1 MSKTFNTPYGEM
13 ADRIKLDTV
22 FSVILKKGGSTH
34 NIVVKELG
42 EQNIFGNIALERIM
56 AMFDRKNHPK
66 CEFGFYDNAQ
76 QLESNK
82 EINVIEATRTFI
94 CLPRIVIIPYD
105 NIGLLEEGPFAYIES
120 SNMIGSEV
128 KIEDQLVLDKFPI
141 FKPYYS
147 KEVGGFY
154 QSPILVKKASSNT
167 IPFPKVSK
175 GVRAIEGEV
184 KETGDKKENE

>member
-1 MSKTFNTPYGEM
+1 MSKTQFSEM
-13 ADRIKLDTV
+13 INKIKVNMV
-22 FSVILKKGGSTH
+22 FSVVLKKGGSTH
-34 NIVVKELG
+34 NIVVRELG
-42 EQNIFGNIALERIM
+42 EQNIFGNVALQRIM
-56 AMFDRKNHPK
+56 AMFDVKNHPK

-76 QLESNK
+76 QLESK
-82 EINVIEATRTFI
+82 KDINVIESTGAFI

-154 QSPILVKKASSNT
+154 QSPILVKKVSSNT

-175 GVRAIEGEV
+175 GRNIIKGEV
-184 KETGDKKENE
+184 KEIGDKKENE